1 MQAGHWVPR
10 VTLAHRMTADQV
22 AVALSVVRGPRVAD
36 GYAVGVR
43 RWDGDARREWA
54 AGGSRLRLPDQ
65 AVLAEVSLGLQAVDR
80 AEGEGAGSSRPRL
93 WQQAR
98 SVSS

>member
-1 MQAGHWVPR
+1 MGTLTSQLDEQPVDVALGVVQMRRHPH

-43 RWDGDARREWA
+43 RWDGDARREW
-54 AGGSRLRLPDQ
+54 L
-65 AVLAEVSLGLQAVDR
+65 LA
-80 AEGEGAGSSRPRL
+80 GAG
-93 WQQAR
+93 
-98 SVSS
+98 